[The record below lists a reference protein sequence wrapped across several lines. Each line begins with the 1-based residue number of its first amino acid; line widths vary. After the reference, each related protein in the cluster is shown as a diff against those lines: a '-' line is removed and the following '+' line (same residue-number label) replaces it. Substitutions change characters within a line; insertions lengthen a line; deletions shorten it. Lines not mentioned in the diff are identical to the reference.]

1 MIPMWLSAIL
11 EEKSMSTYQCSRKS
25 GIPYTTL
32 LELVKEK
39 TNIEKCSAETVYR
52 LARVLGLSM
61 DELYTQLHSA
71 ETRVAFETFKS
82 NICHAVKEKGDLDF
96 IIDTL
101 QADDVQ
107 KYWDRHW
114 YPEAYYTLAML
125 DYLSRENKL
134 PLCTN
139 YENIRRTS
147 LKKTIY
153 PRDIE
158 LAARLDPSLDVKA
171 QAIQDSIPEFIRFNI
186 VEREVR
192 NVC

>member
-1 MIPMWLSAIL
+1 MQNEQQDADAG
-11 EEKSMSTYQCSRKS
+11 R
-25 GIPYTTL
+25 
-32 LELVKEK
+32 EK
-39 TNIEKCSAETVYR
+39 TNIEKCSAEAVYR

-158 LAARLDPSLDVKA
+158 LAARLDTL
-171 QAIQDSIPEFIRFNI
+171 IQDGGQVGAGRINGGGESGRASAEDEATDAFHGYRTSS
-186 VEREVR
+186 VE
-192 NVC
+192 